1 VNKFNHPYSASQN
14 NLFVYQRLQFTTT
27 LGHSKKK
34 KLTEKSIN
42 VHQEAFYVTA
52 TYPFEEQRYDLD
64 DKAIDTC
71 KFV

>member
-1 VNKFNHPYSASQN
+1 MVLLKTTY
-14 NLFVYQRLQFTTT
+14 LFPRDYN
-27 LGHSKKK
+27 
-34 KLTEKSIN
+34 LTEKSIN
-42 VHQEAFYVTA
+42 VHQEAFYVSA